1 MNRRVCKVDNFKVNV
16 VVFTLLCVF
25 IGSCQIAAAPQE
37 GSKSVDKPD
46 NVIHTECSSE
56 KYADL
61 IGADYDL
68 VSDQIA
74 HHRHIRPGYK
84 YTQQYISERL
94 NIVTNEK
101 GQITAVKCG

>member
-1 MNRRVCKVDNFKVNV
+1 MNRSVYKVDSFKLKV
-16 VVFTLLCVF
+16 VAFILSCVF

-37 GSKSVDKPD
+37 GNTSVGKSD

-61 IGADYDL
+61 IGRDYDQ

-84 YTQQYISERL
+84 YTQEYISERL